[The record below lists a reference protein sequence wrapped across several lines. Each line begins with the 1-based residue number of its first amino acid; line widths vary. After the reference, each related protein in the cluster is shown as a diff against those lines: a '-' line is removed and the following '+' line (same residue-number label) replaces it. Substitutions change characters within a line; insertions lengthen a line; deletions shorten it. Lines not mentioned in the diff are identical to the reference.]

1 MVMMTMRRGLI
12 TSSMPMGGGPSQ
24 ETAPIN
30 APMMNED
37 KHQPVMPALAPAEA
51 PTQPIEKETES
62 IQPLESKQWVENS
75 EKGVEPTPEQPA
87 EDPQGNENED
97 LDAMEVDHDHDDSE
111 KDTLRKPFPERPS
124 TAQLKGE
131 KDTEETLEKPTPG
144 QPSDKGGYGE
154 RSYPPAMESPERH
167 DSDGEL

>member
-1 MVMMTMRRGLI
+1 MAEEMFLIYEKSDKQYYVLPQEGNELRLVINPEFYKQEKGYLDPSGKLFGQDPAPELLKYITIITISRGLI

-62 IQPLESKQWVENS
+62 I
-75 EKGVEPTPEQPA
+75 
-87 EDPQGNENED
+87 
-97 LDAMEVDHDHDDSE
+97 
-111 KDTLRKPFPERPS
+111 
-124 TAQLKGE
+124 
-131 KDTEETLEKPTPG
+131 
-144 QPSDKGGYGE
+144 
-154 RSYPPAMESPERH
+154 
-167 DSDGEL
+167 